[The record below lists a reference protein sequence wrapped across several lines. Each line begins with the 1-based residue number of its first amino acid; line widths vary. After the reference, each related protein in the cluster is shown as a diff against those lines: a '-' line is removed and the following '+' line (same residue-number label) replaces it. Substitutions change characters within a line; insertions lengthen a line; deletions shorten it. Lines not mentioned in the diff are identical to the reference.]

1 MNMSSSLQV
10 LGGAMRRIGLRTW
23 LVSAVLLSLAVHVGV
38 WYWLQGIYLPYRP
51 LPSREK
57 LALRKFEVR
66 RVEVNARWL
75 QPPPPPPARP
85 SPAPSP
91 DRASLPPSAEPRTFA
106 RLLADTP
113 SSPTLPAGS
122 PPIPDEKPRVSLGAD
137 SLQTPE
143 LFSRSDFEKAL
154 SPSASQ
160 APKGPA
166 PGAGAGR
173 PTVDVPGAAVAPK
186 PSDGEAGLPTSTRLG
201 ASKGPVVGDPSR
213 STGWSRL
220 DDFLYGAPGGT
231 GPVEAPRPAP
241 RDLAKVEPRSLL
253 EDKPVVAPNYDSLNA
268 FLNVELFTQ
277 EKPGRN
283 GAHEGYFL
291 VRISAKP
298 GKQLEVF
305 PRDVT
310 YVVDISSSIG
320 GARLEAFRQGL
331 LDSLVQLNSS
341 DRVRLYAFRDRLAT
355 FREDWVPA
363 AGLPI
368 DEIRGWLVGLKSAGT
383 TDFYDSLRPLVGQS
397 PGKGRMAM
405 GFILSD
411 GVPTVG
417 VVDSTQII
425 NRLSEKNGNAVSVF
439 SLSTG
444 HDVNSFL
451 LDLLSYRNQ
460 GWLRHAPR
468 VPDAAGEFMRLSQQ
482 VRNPLFLNLRFRFA
496 GVDGSRVF
504 PQNLPH
510 LYRDSPLLL
519 FGRYVPGQAAKISL
533 QVLGDSLH
541 GTKELLVQMPIPEKP
556 TGPDS
561 IAATWARQKIY
572 DLLSRMTDSR
582 DGQGRILDEVRTLAD
597 EYKVETPYF

>member
-1 MNMSSSLQV
+1 MTSSSPQV
-10 LGGAMRRIGLRTW
+10 PGGATRRIGLRTW
-23 LVSAVLLSLAVHVGV
+23 LVSAVLLSLVVHVGA

-57 LALRKFEVR
+57 LALRKFKVG
-66 RVEVNARWL
+66 RVEISARWL

-91 DRASLPPSAEPRTFA
+91 DRASLPPSAEPRVFA
-106 RLLADTP
+106 RMLSETP

-160 APKGPA
+160 APKGAA

-186 PSDGEAGLPTSTRLG
+186 PSEGEAGLPTSTRLG
-201 ASKGPVVGDPSR
+201 PSKGPAVGDPAR

-231 GPVEAPRPAP
+231 GPVEAPRPPP
-241 RDLAKVEPRSLL
+241 REPVKAEPRSLL
-253 EDKPVVAPNYDSLNA
+253 EDPPAAPKYDSLNA

-277 EKPGRN
+277 EKSGRN
-283 GAHEGYFL
+283 GTKEGYFL

-310 YVVDISSSIG
+310 FVLDISSSIG
-320 GARLEAFRQGL
+320 RTRLDAFRKGL
-331 LDSLVQLNSS
+331 LDSFGQLNPF
-341 DRVRLYAFRDRLAT
+341 DRVRLYAFRDHLAT
-355 FREDWVPA
+355 FREDWVPV
-363 AGLPI
+363 AGLPL
-368 DEIRGWLVGLKSAGT
+368 DEIRGWLAGLKSAGT

-397 PGKGRMAM
+397 TGKGRMAM

-411 GVPTVG
+411 GIPTVG

-439 SLSTG
+439 SLSAG
-444 HDVNSFL
+444 KDVNSFL

-468 VPDAAGEFMRLSQQ
+468 VPDAAGELVRLSQQ

-496 GVDGSRVF
+496 GVDGARVF

-510 LYRDSPLLL
+510 LYRDCPLLL
-519 FGRYVPGQAAKISL
+519 FGRYSPGQSAKISL
-533 QVLGDSLH
+533 QVLGDSLQ
-541 GTKELLVQMPIPEKP
+541 GTKELLVQLPIPEKP